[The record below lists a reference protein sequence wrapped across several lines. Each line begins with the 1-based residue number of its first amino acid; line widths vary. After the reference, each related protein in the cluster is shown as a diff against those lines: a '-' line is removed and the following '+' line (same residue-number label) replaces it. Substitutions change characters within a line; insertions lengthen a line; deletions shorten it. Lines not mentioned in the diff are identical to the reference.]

1 MKVREDEAVVARLP
15 EELDVGGVGQARHR
29 DAPRELGGRAERLG
43 YLLLARAPE
52 GGGEGHGAQQEG
64 HDCLEEGQGRGAH
77 PLEEG
82 HPVRRRKRRVVEGN
96 KS

>member
-1 MKVREDEAVVARLP
+1 MKVWEDEAVVARLP
-15 EELDVGGVGQARHR
+15 EELDVGGVGHARHR
-29 DAPRELGGRAERLG
+29 DAPLELGGRAERLG
-43 YLLLARAPE
+43 HLLLARAPE

-77 PLEEG
+77 SLEEG
-82 HPVRRRKRRVVEGN
+82 HHGSRRRRLVEGN